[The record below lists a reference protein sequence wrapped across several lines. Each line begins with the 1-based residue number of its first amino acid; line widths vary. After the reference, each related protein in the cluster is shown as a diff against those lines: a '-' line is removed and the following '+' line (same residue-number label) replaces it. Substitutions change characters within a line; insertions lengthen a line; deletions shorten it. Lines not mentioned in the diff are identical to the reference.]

1 MPMAPVDPMP
11 VAPVRPAH
19 QRSFQ
24 LRYNILQVWS
34 GVTHANNSLLV
45 TLRVDKRETGG
56 HLKQEDQP

>member
-19 QRSFQ
+19 KRSFQ
-24 LRYNILQVWS
+24 LGSNIMQVWY
-34 GVTHANNSLLV
+34 GITYANNSLLV
-45 TLRVDKRETGG
+45 ALRVGRRKIGG